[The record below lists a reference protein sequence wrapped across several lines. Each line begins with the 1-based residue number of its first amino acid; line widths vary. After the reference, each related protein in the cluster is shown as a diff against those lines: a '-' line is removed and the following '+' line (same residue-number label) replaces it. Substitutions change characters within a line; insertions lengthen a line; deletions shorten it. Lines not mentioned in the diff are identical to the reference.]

1 MNDNHPSPSGGS
13 LRRWL
18 ESLGESQ
25 ESINRDIAICRQ
37 HPETRALLVKWA
49 RADRARIG
57 NAGKGDIR

>member
-25 ESINRDIAICRQ
+25 TSIDRDIAICRQ

-49 RADRARIG
+49 RADQMRSG
-57 NAGKGDIR
+57 NAKKEDV

>member
-49 RADRARIG
+49 RADRAQIG
-57 NAGKGDIR
+57 NARKEDTQ